1 MSRESDSKQTE
12 GDGQLDGFTTIL
24 QSIFAEG
31 ADYTKK
37 SIEAR
42 LALGE
47 KLFGAKSLETVIQI
61 QTEYARTAYTDF
73 VAQAAKMGELHSNL
87 AKAAFK
93 PAAQAIAAMQGMKS

>member
-1 MSRESDSKQTE
+1 MTKEDDSIQLAR
-12 GDGQLDGFTTIL
+12 DGQLDVFTAIL

-37 SIEAR
+37 SVEAR

-47 KLFGAKSLETVIQI
+47 KLLGAKSLESVIQI
-61 QTEYARTAYTDF
+61 QTEYARTAYDDF
-73 VAQAAKMGELHSNL
+73 VAQATRMGELHSDL

-93 PAAQAIAAMQGMKS
+93 PAAQVIAAMQGRKS